1 MIDKAEIVGYS
12 TTAFET
18 LLAASQAN
26 ELLQV
31 IQIALSIIA
40 FIVTISYTIYKWY
53 KRATNSNSDGGS
65 KITKDEVKDL
75 IKDLKDLNKEDEE
88 HGDNS

>member
-18 LLAASQAN
+18 ILAAGQAD
-26 ELLQV
+26 EILQV

-53 KRATNSNSDGGS
+53 KKATSNNSDGGS

-75 IKDLKDLNKEDEE
+75 INDLKDLNKEEDE